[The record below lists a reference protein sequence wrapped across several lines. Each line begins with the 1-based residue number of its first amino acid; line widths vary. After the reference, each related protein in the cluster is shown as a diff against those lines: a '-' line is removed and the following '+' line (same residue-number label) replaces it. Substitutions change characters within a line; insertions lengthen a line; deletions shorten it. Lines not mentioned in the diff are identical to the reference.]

1 MTSKQDT
8 APGSKPA
15 VQPTGAE
22 PKTTSG
28 ADAGDNSTS
37 ATPGASR
44 RPGRKSIGAGAQDG
58 HGHGHGP
65 VAGKALALLAVT
77 ALGVVYGDIGT
88 SPLYALRECFSGHY
102 AIEATHD
109 NVLGVLSL
117 IFWALIIVITLK
129 YVTFILRADNH
140 GEGGILALT
149 ALATPLR
156 RIAMSRQ
163 RWLVLLG
170 VFGAA
175 LLYGDGVITPAISV
189 LSAVEG
195 LNIVTPFFR
204 PYVLPITV
212 VIIIALFMIQRR
224 GTALIGGLFGPI
236 MVVWFAVLA
245 ILGIMHIVQAPEVWV
260 AISPYYGANFF
271 IQNGWHGFLVLGTV
285 FLVVTGGEALY
296 ADMGHFGPKPIR
308 LAWYFYVLPA
318 LLLNYFG
325 QGSLL
330 LRNPEAA
337 ENSFYMMAPS
347 WALLPLVVLATAA
360 TIIAS
365 QALISGA
372 FSLTMQAENLG
383 FLPRLQIDHT
393 SETAFG
399 QIYIPIVN
407 WALMFA
413 CIAVVLGFQTS
424 SNLAAAYGIAVTS
437 TMVITTIIFAVVARN
452 RWRWSAPWVAT
463 VVAFFLVIDLAF
475 FGANIVKIPQGG
487 WFPIVA
493 ALLVFG
499 VMTTWKRGSWLVV
512 MRERNLELT
521 LPRLLERVEMEKPV
535 RAAGDAVFL
544 SANREGAPA
553 ALLANLKYN
562 HILHERVLLLNVQ
575 YEEVPYIDREQ
586 RIEVEHLGHQIYRA
600 TFRYG
605 FMEEANVP
613 RTLQRVTLPGKKF
626 EPEEVPFFVNRTKV
640 TPSDQPGMVPWR
652 EHLYT
657 LMRRNA
663 ASAAD
668 FFCLPPARVFEIGTT
683 IEM

>member
-1 MTSKQDT
+1 
-8 APGSKPA
+8 
-15 VQPTGAE
+15 
-22 PKTTSG
+22 
-28 ADAGDNSTS
+28 
-37 ATPGASR
+37 
-44 RPGRKSIGAGAQDG
+44 
-58 HGHGHGP
+58 
-65 VAGKALALLAVT
+65 VT

-102 AIEATHD
+102 GIEATPA

-117 IFWALIIVITLK
+117 IFWSLLIVITLK
-129 YVTFILRADNH
+129 YIVFILRADNH

-156 RIAMSRQ
+156 RLAMSRQ
-163 RWLVLLG
+163 RWLVLMG

-195 LNIVTPFFR
+195 LNVATPFFR
-204 PYVLPITV
+204 PYVLPVT
-212 VIIIALFMIQRR
+212 IIILIGLFMIQKS
-224 GTALIGGLFGPI
+224 GTAKIGRLFGPI
-236 MVVWFAVLA
+236 MLVWFAVLA
-245 ILGIMHIVQAPEVWV
+245 LLGVIHIVQAPEVFAAV
-260 AISPYYGANFF
+260 NPVYGAQFF
-271 IQNGWHGFLVLGTV
+271 IQNGWTGFLVLGTV

-308 LAWYFYVLPA
+308 LAWVFYVLPA
-318 LLLNYFG
+318 LVLNYFG
-325 QGSLL
+325 QGALL

-337 ENSFYMMAPS
+337 ENSFYMLAPS
-347 WALLPLVVLATAA
+347 WALYPLVVLATMA

-407 WALMFA
+407 WSLMVA
-413 CIAVVLGFQTS
+413 CIVVVLMFQTS

-452 RWRWSAPWVAT
+452 RWRWSAPWVALI
-463 VVAFFLVIDLAF
+463 VAFFLVIDLAF

-487 WFPIVA
+487 WFPILA
-493 ALLVFG
+493 ALVIF
-499 VMTTWKRGSWLVV
+499 VAMTTWKRGSWLVV
-512 MRERNLELT
+512 TRERDLELS
-521 LPRLLERVEMEKPV
+521 LPRLLDRIEADKPV
-535 RAAGDAVFL
+535 RTPGDAIFL
-544 SANREGAPA
+544 SANAEGAPA

-562 HILHERVLLLNVQ
+562 HVLHERVLLLTVQ

-586 RIEVEHLGHQIYRA
+586 RIVVEHLGHEVYRC
-600 TFRYG
+600 TFHYG

-613 RTLQRVTLPGKKF
+613 RTLERVKLPGRKF
-626 EPEEVPFFVNRTKV
+626 EPQNVPFFVNRTKV
-640 TPSDQPGMVPWR
+640 TASDEPGMAPWR

-657 LMRRNA
+657 FMRRNA

-668 FFCLPPARVFEIGTT
+668 FFCLPPGRVFEIGTT

>member
-1 MTSKQDT
+1 MLSKQRS
-8 APGSKPA
+8 APD
-15 VQPTGAE
+15 AE
-22 PKTTSG
+22 P
-28 ADAGDNSTS
+28 AAPPLVNPAAGST
-37 ATPGASR
+37 AAPAAAR
-44 RPGRKSIGAGAQDG
+44 RPDSKSIGGAA
-58 HGHGHGP
+58 HAHAHGP
-65 VAGKALALLAVT
+65 VRGKALALLALT

-88 SPLYALRECFSGHY
+88 SPLYALRESFSGHHGI
-102 AIEATHD
+102 APTPD
-109 NVLGVLSL
+109 SVLGVLSL
-117 IFWALIIVITLK
+117 IFWSLLIVITLK

-140 GEGGILALT
+140 GEGGILALM

-156 RIAMSRQ
+156 RIAMSKQ

-175 LLYGDGVITPAISV
+175 MLYGDGVITPAISV

-195 LNIVTPFFR
+195 LNIITPLFR
-204 PYVLPITV
+204 PYVLPITIL
-212 VIIIALFMIQRR
+212 IIIALFMIQRR
-224 GTALIGGLFGPI
+224 GTARIGAYFGPI
-236 MVVWFAVLA
+236 MLVWFAVLA
-245 ILGIMHIVQAPEVWV
+245 VLGIMHIVQAPQVLSAV
-260 AISPYYGANFF
+260 NPLYAARFF
-271 IQNGWHGFLVLGTV
+271 IQNGWQGFLVLGTV

-296 ADMGHFGPKPIR
+296 ADMGHFGPRPIR

-325 QGSLL
+325 QGSLV
-330 LRNPEAA
+330 LRYPEAA
-337 ENSFYMMAPS
+337 ENSFYLLAPS
-347 WALLPLVVLATAA
+347 WALLPLVILATAA

-407 WALMFA
+407 WALMVA
-413 CIAVVLGFQTS
+413 CIAVVLTFRTS

-437 TMVITTIIFAVVARN
+437 TMVITTIIFAVVARR
-452 RWRWSAPWVAT
+452 RWRWKRARVAII
-463 VVAFFLVIDLAF
+463 AIFFLIVDVAF
-475 FGANIVKIPQGG
+475 FGANLVKVPQGG
-487 WFPIVA
+487 WFPIVVA
-493 ALLVFG
+493 MLVFG

-512 MRERNLELT
+512 TRERDLEMA
-521 LPRLLERVEMEKPV
+521 LPDLLQLVAREQPV
-535 RAAGDAVFL
+535 RTPGDAIFL
-544 SANREGAPA
+544 SANPAGAPA
-553 ALLANLKYN
+553 ALLTNLKYN
-562 HILHERVLLLNVQ
+562 HVLHERVLLLTVQ
-575 YEEVPYIDREQ
+575 FEDVPYIDREQ

-613 RTLQRVTLPGKKF
+613 RTLQRVTLPGKSF
-626 EPEEVPFFVNRTKV
+626 DPAVVPFFVNRTHV
-640 TPSDQPGMVPWR
+640 VSTDRPGMAIWR

-657 LMRRNA
+657 LMRRN
-663 ASAAD
+663 STNAAD
-668 FFCLPPARVFEIGTT
+668 FFYLPPGRVFEIGTT